1 LLIRTCVVSDAPD
14 LGARLERILRQ
25 PDLLVSRPERKDLDS
40 CLRADAF
47 DLVIATV
54 EAIPLPYTET
64 LAALAELPDR
74 PELVALV
81 GPDQSDERARLQA
94 AGAFAVVDRDLPEA
108 SLRRALNTLV
118 RRRREAALA
127 KLRAAAASEAVETD
141 LLAGPAAGSTVMR
154 KLLDLAG
161 RVAGGD
167 SSVLILGE
175 TGSGKEWLAR
185 WIHERSS
192 RVDGPFVAVNC
203 AALPSELVESELF
216 GHEQGAFTGA
226 HRARRGQF
234 ELAHHGTLFLDE
246 IADMPLPAQAKLLRA
261 IQDRE
266 IRRVGSER
274 PIRVDARILAATNR
288 APERA
293 IRDGTLR
300 QDLYYRL
307 NVVSLAVPPLRD
319 RSGDV
324 PALAREL
331 LDAIRPRV
339 HRPDV
344 RGLSKAALSALESY
358 AWPGN
363 VRELINVL
371 ERAALLCDGPEITP
385 ADLPAA
391 VTSGAPAGAAGSE
404 WDDLL
409 DLTMGEARDELV
421 ERFEREY
428 LERLLREANGGIGEA
443 ARRAGIDERTLYNK
457 MRRYGLRKESFRSG

>member
-1 LLIRTCVVSDAPD
+1 MAL
-14 LGARLERILRQ
+14 RL
-25 PDLLVSRPERKDLDS
+25 
-40 CLRADAF
+40 AG
-47 DLVIATV
+47 VIACVLTG
-54 EAIPLPYTET
+54 
-64 LAALAELPDR
+64 LAVWMTAAPPVRGQASARPNILWISNEDMSPRLGVYGDALARTPVLDRFAAQAVRYTRAFTTAPVCAPSRAAIITGLAQNAIGAQHMRTTENRVPELPGPYLAVPPFYVKAF
-74 PELVALV
+74 PEY
-81 GPDQSDERARLQA
+81 
-94 AGAFAVVDRDLPEA
+94 
-108 SLRRALNTLV
+108 
-118 RRRREAALA
+118 
-127 KLRAAAASEAVETD
+127 LRAAGYFTSNRSKTD
-141 LLAGPAAGSTVMR
+141 YQFGEPFTIWDQV
-154 KLLDLAG
+154 
-161 RVAGGD
+161 GGQAHWRNRRD
-167 SSVLILGE
+167 P
-175 TGSGKEWLAR
+175 TQ
-185 WIHERSS
+185 
-192 RVDGPFVAVNC
+192 PFF
-203 AALPSELVESELF
+203 S
-216 GHEQGAFTGA
+216 
-226 HRARRGQF
+226 
-234 ELAHHGTLFLDE
+234 
-246 IADMPLPAQAKLLRA
+246 
-261 IQDRE
+261 
-266 IRRVGSER
+266 
-274 PIRVDARILAATNR
+274 ATNR

>member
-1 LLIRTCVVSDAPD
+1 
-14 LGARLERILRQ
+14 
-25 PDLLVSRPERKDLDS
+25 
-40 CLRADAF
+40 
-47 DLVIATV
+47 
-54 EAIPLPYTET
+54 
-64 LAALAELPDR
+64 
-74 PELVALV
+74 
-81 GPDQSDERARLQA
+81 
-94 AGAFAVVDRDLPEA
+94 
-108 SLRRALNTLV
+108 
-118 RRRREAALA
+118 
-127 KLRAAAASEAVETD
+127 
-141 LLAGPAAGSTVMR
+141 
-154 KLLDLAG
+154 
-161 RVAGGD
+161 
-167 SSVLILGE
+167 
-175 TGSGKEWLAR
+175 
-185 WIHERSS
+185 
-192 RVDGPFVAVNC
+192 
-203 AALPSELVESELF
+203 
-216 GHEQGAFTGA
+216 
-226 HRARRGQF
+226 
-234 ELAHHGTLFLDE
+234 
-246 IADMPLPAQAKLLRA
+246 MPLPAQAKLLRA